1 MGSGLGLD
9 GESSTKFV
17 QHPGLGS
24 RQTLEM
30 LLGTTWHVVDL
41 LLLKTISH
49 ITAFKE
55 CKFKLKGAIMI
66 TCHTFPL
73 NLWLEL

>member
-9 GESSTKFV
+9 GESSPKFV

-41 LLLKTISH
+41 LLLKTISQP
-49 ITAFKE
+49 
-55 CKFKLKGAIMI
+55 LKNAN
-66 TCHTFPL
+66 L
-73 NLWLEL
+73 N